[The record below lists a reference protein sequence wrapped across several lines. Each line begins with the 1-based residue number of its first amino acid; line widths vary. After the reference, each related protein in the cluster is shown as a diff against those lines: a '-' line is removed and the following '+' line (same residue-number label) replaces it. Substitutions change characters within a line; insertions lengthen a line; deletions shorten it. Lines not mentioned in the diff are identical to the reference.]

1 CRQGISWP
9 QRTRPAPRLHLRPK
23 ARRVRRHQTRA
34 QTTIRHRT
42 PHRPHEGRGSSRP
55 LLPQGPCRRR
65 RQRHTDR
72 RRPQL
77 PPHPRL
83 AEEAVALN
91 LPRSVDR
98 PNRPTNLQSGFLT
111 ANYPRNAMTGR
122 NWAATGLV
130 LSFFQL
136 ANVSCRS
143 SATTAS
149 AGPRTGTSGNEPD
162 PRGEVVKRGLTSST
176 KRP

>member
-1 CRQGISWP
+1 
-9 QRTRPAPRLHLRPK
+9 
-23 ARRVRRHQTRA
+23 
-34 QTTIRHRT
+34 
-42 PHRPHEGRGSSRP
+42 HEGRGSSRP

-111 ANYPRNAMTGR
+111 ANYLPSLRPTAWVGYSGDSVRGDRPLVASITVPA
-122 NWAATGLV
+122 AATGRRWRNHEGIDQRTEV
-130 LSFFQL
+130 GPP
-136 ANVSCRS
+136 RS
-143 SATTAS
+143 VFPS
-149 AGPRTGTSGNEPD
+149 
-162 PRGEVVKRGLTSST
+162 
-176 KRP
+176 